1 MEQKKEIKNV
11 KRGYVSRT
19 VDRGVFYAPEC
30 PEVIIH
36 KDFVFDENHKLKI
49 KEVSRENI
57 QELINAAAEDSGLKA
72 VLSRILKEND
82 VAEFNN
88 LALKNEQILD
98 ARPQQRVDVNELFKN
113 QQASY
118 DNAEKLAKL
127 FGIKRDELL
136 KLSNEDIIRLVRE
149 ASIKFNKPKEEEN
162 K

>member
-1 MEQKKEIKNV
+1 MEQKKPKN
-11 KRGYVSRT
+11 RYISRT
-19 VDRGVFYAPEC
+19 VDRGVFYAPVC
-30 PEVIIH
+30 PEVIVH

-88 LALKNEQILD
+88 LALRNEQIVD
-98 ARPQQRVDVNELFKN
+98 ARASQKVDVNELFKDK
-113 QQASY
+113 QTSY

-127 FGIKRDELL
+127 FGLKRDELL

-149 ASIKFNKPKEEEN
+149 ASSKLQKPKEEKHE
-162 K
+162 

>member
-1 MEQKKEIKNV
+1 MEQKKPKN
-11 KRGYVSRT
+11 RFISRT

-30 PEVIIH
+30 PEVIVH

-88 LALKNEQILD
+88 LALRNEQIVD
-98 ARPQQRVDVNELFKN
+98 ARASQKVDVNELFKN
-113 QQASY
+113 QQTSY

-127 FGIKRDELL
+127 FGLKRDELL
-136 KLSNEDIIRLVRE
+136 KLSNEDIIRLVRD
-149 ASIKFNKPKEEEN
+149 ASTKLSKSKEEVKHE
-162 K
+162 